1 LTDLFEDVEEQLRAE
16 RYRTLFNKAWPW
28 VAGVIVAGL
37 VVAGAWWGYDS
48 YRTRAAEKASEQ
60 YVQAMVALEQGQ
72 KDQGVRILEEV
83 AKSPSKA
90 YKSMALMQIGGIHI
104 ADNKPAE
111 AVKVFDEAAKAAPD
125 DIIGDLARLKSAFA
139 LLDTAPYAELE
150 TRLMPLT
157 DDKRPYRVQAR
168 EALAFA
174 KLMKGDTK
182 GARQDFK
189 VISQTLDAPQGAR
202 ERAGAAVGL
211 IDSGS
216 AKAIPATAK
225 GAMTMPPMLTL
236 PPGLIPPG
244 APQPQAGAPQ

>member
-1 LTDLFEDVEEQLRAE
+1 MSTDLFDDVEEQLRSE
-16 RYRTLFNKAWPW
+16 RYRTMFNKAWPW
-28 VAGVIVAGL
+28 VAGLIVAGL
-37 VVAGAWWGYDS
+37 VAAGAWWGYDS
-48 YRTRAAEKASEQ
+48 WRTRSAEKASDQ
-60 YVQAMVALEQGQ
+60 YTQAMEALQAGQ
-72 KDQGVRILEEV
+72 KDRGVQLLQDV
-83 AKSPSKA
+83 AKSPSGV
-90 YKSMALMQIGGIHI
+90 YKSMALMQIGAQHI
-104 ADNKPAE
+104 SDNKTAE

-125 DIIGDLARLKSAFA
+125 DLIGDLARLKSAFA

-174 KLMKGDTK
+174 KLMKGDTS

-202 ERAGAAVGL
+202 ERAQAAVGL

-216 AKAIPATAK
+216 AKAIPAVAKAAMAMPAPTA
-225 GAMTMPPMLTL
+225 L
-236 PPGLIPPG
+236 PPGLLSG
-244 APQPQAGAPQ
+244 APQPQAVPQ